1 VYLTTIAGEHD
12 ANGGESTGGETWFP
26 FVPSAESS
34 ASPHARDLDLHR
46 IGGSGSNARAT
57 LEGALAAAN
66 RIATK
71 SPPTS
76 TSSERDR
83 RGLGGSEAAATE
95 RAAETSEPVPV
106 PGLKVAPRRGRAVL
120 FYNLELDSDD
130 PDPAAIHAALP
141 LRKGGRTEEAQ
152 EENAGN
158 KDDGAANRSADA
170 AARGALGESTAAQL
184 KGEKWIANFWVG

>member
-1 VYLTTIAGEHD
+1 M
-12 ANGGESTGGETWFP
+12 
-26 FVPSAESS
+26 
-34 ASPHARDLDLHR
+34 
-46 IGGSGSNARAT
+46 
-57 LEGALAAAN
+57 
-66 RIATK
+66 
-71 SPPTS
+71 
-76 TSSERDR
+76 
-83 RGLGGSEAAATE
+83 ATE
-95 RAAETSEPVPV
+95 RAAETSEPVPM
-106 PGLKVAPRRGRAVL
+106 PGLKVAPQRGRAVL